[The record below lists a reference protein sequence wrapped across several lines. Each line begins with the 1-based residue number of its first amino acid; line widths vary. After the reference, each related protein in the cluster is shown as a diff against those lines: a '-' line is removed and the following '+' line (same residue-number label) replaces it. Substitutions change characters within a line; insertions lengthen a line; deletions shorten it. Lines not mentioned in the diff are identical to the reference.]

1 MGLVRGQGRTGSK
14 CTQDGV
20 TVLLE
25 LCVRVEQ
32 LDGVDGSRDRIAPRD
47 PPEAPRVNFRL
58 KHHDQG
64 QMVAGP
70 PAVNGVELVVEPVL
84 LLMVSSLS

>member
-1 MGLVRGQGRTGSK
+1 MKLTVRQKARGPGQGTRPDWSK

-47 PPEAPRVNFRL
+47 SRTRR
-58 KHHDQG
+58 
-64 QMVAGP
+64 
-70 PAVNGVELVVEPVL
+70 
-84 LLMVSSLS
+84 